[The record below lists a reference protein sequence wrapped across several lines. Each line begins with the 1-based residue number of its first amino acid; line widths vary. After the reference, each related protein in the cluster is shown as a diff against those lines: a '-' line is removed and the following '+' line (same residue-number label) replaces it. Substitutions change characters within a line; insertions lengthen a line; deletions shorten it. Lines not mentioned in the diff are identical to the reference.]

1 MQIQQVNRIP
11 ASARNS
17 TLYSLVDNLINE
29 AAPLAVH
36 NRNSVVN
43 NVPMD
48 VHIDANG
55 AIVSSVLSKLFNTVI
70 RHTQNCGILISAKV
84 YGMVILVQVRSKG
97 NISPALPEDM
107 GQVSLKAQKT
117 GGVIEII
124 RYENKEASVA
134 YCFLNVAGAA

>member
-1 MQIQQVNRIP
+1 MKIPQVNRIP
-11 ASARNS
+11 VPVKNA
-17 TLYSLVDNLINE
+17 TLYGLVANLIHE

-55 AIVSSVLSKLFNTVI
+55 AIVSSVLSKLFNTII

-84 YGMVILVQVRSKG
+84 YGMVVLVQVKSKG
-97 NISPALPEDM
+97 NISPGLPEDM

-117 GGVIEII
+117 GGVIEITG
-124 RYENKEASVA
+124 YENKEASVA
-134 YCFLNVAGAA
+134 YCFLNIKGAA